1 MTLRRAAGACGL
13 LLMAWGAWLLVRQPE
28 PWRIALWLAGAVAVH
43 DGLVAP
49 LVFAV
54 GSLAAAAGLRLR
66 GVPRAA
72 LIVAG
77 SLTAIALPPL
87 LRPGAAANPTALPL
101 DYLRNWL
108 LTMAAIA
115 VLTLLYLGAR
125 AVRRRAGRSA
135 PQVDEVP
142 PRRLP

>member
-1 MTLRRAAGACGL
+1 MRSRYVLGALGL
-13 LLMAWGAWLLVRQPE
+13 ALMAWGGLLLVRQPE
-28 PWRIALWLAGAVAVH
+28 PWRIALWFAGAVVVH
-43 DGLVAP
+43 DGFVAP
-49 LVFAV
+49 LVCAIAA
-54 GSLAAAAGLRLR
+54 LTAAAGLRLR

-87 LRPGAAANPTALPL
+87 LRPGGAANATVLPL

-115 VLTLLYLGAR
+115 VLTLLYTGTR
-125 AVRRRAGRSA
+125 AALRRAA
-135 PQVDEVP
+135 
-142 PRRLP
+142 RRH

>member
-1 MTLRRAAGACGL
+1 MAYRYAVAGLGL
-13 LLMAWGAWLLVRQPE
+13 ALMGLGGALLVQQPS
-28 PWRIALWLAGAVAVH
+28 PWRIALWLAGAVVVH

-49 LVFAV
+49 LVIAV
-54 GSLAAAAGLRLR
+54 AALTGAFGLRLR

-87 LRPGAAANPTALPL
+87 LRPGGAANPTVVPL

-108 LTMAAIA
+108 LTMAAVA
-115 VLTLLYLGAR
+115 LAAGLYAGTRAALRGAR
-125 AVRRRAGRSA
+125 RRT
-135 PQVDEVP
+135 
-142 PRRLP
+142 

>member
-1 MTLRRAAGACGL
+1 MRSRYALGALGL
-13 LLMAWGAWLLVRQPE
+13 ALMAWGGLLLVRQPE
-28 PWRIALWLAGAVAVH
+28 PWRIALWLAGAVVVH
-43 DGLVAP
+43 DGFVAP
-49 LVFAV
+49 LVCAIAA
-54 GSLAAAAGLRLR
+54 LTAAAGLRLR

-87 LRPGAAANPTALPL
+87 LRPGGAANATVLPL

-115 VLTLLYLGAR
+115 VLTLLYTGTR
-125 AVRRRAGRSA
+125 AALRRAA
-135 PQVDEVP
+135 
-142 PRRLP
+142 RRH

>member
-1 MTLRRAAGACGL
+1 MGFRHVTGALGL
-13 LLMAWGAWLLVRQPE
+13 LCAAWGGWLLLQQPE
-28 PWRIALWLAGAVAVH
+28 PWRIAVWLGGAVVVH
-43 DGLVAP
+43 DGFVAP

-87 LRPGAAANPTALPL
+87 LRPGPAANPTVLPL

-108 LTMAAIA
+108 LAMAAIA
-115 VLTLLYLGAR
+115 LFTVLH
-125 AVRRRAGRSA
+125 AVLRSLTRRT
-135 PQVDEVP
+135 
-142 PRRLP
+142 

>member
-1 MTLRRAAGACGL
+1 MGYRYVVAGLGL
-13 LLMAWGAWLLVRQPE
+13 ALMGVGGALLVQQPS
-28 PWRIALWLAGAVAVH
+28 PWRIALWLAGAVVLH
-43 DGLVAP
+43 DALIAP

-54 GSLAAAAGLRLR
+54 AALAGAAGLRLR

-87 LRPGAAANPTALPL
+87 LRPGGVANATVLPL

-108 LTMAAIA
+108 LTMAAVA
-115 VLTLLYLGAR
+115 VAAALYAGAR
-125 AVRRRAGRSA
+125 AALRGPRRR
-135 PQVDEVP
+135 P
-142 PRRLP
+142 

>member
-1 MTLRRAAGACGL
+1 MAYRYAVAGLGL
-13 LLMAWGAWLLVRQPE
+13 ALMGLGGALLVQQPS
-28 PWRIALWLAGAVAVH
+28 PWRIALWLAGAVVVH

-49 LVFAV
+49 LVIAV
-54 GSLAAAAGLRLR
+54 AALTGAFGLRLR

-87 LRPGAAANPTALPL
+87 LRPGGTANPTVVPL

-108 LTMAAIA
+108 LTMAAVA
-115 VLTLLYLGAR
+115 LAAGLYAGTRAALRGAR
-125 AVRRRAGRSA
+125 RRT
-135 PQVDEVP
+135 
-142 PRRLP
+142 

>member
-1 MTLRRAAGACGL
+1 MGYRYVVAGLGL
-13 LLMAWGAWLLVRQPE
+13 ALMGVGGALLVQQPS
-28 PWRIALWLAGAVAVH
+28 PWRIALWLAGAVVLH
-43 DGLVAP
+43 DALIAP

-54 GSLAAAAGLRLR
+54 AALAGAAGLRLR

-87 LRPGAAANPTALPL
+87 LRPGGVANATVLPL

-108 LTMAAIA
+108 LTMAAVA
-115 VLTLLYLGAR
+115 VAAASYAGAR
-125 AVRRRAGRSA
+125 AALRGPRRR
-135 PQVDEVP
+135 P
-142 PRRLP
+142 

>member
-1 MTLRRAAGACGL
+1 MGFRHVTGGLGL
-13 LLMAWGAWLLVRQPE
+13 LCAAWGGWLLLQQPE
-28 PWRIALWLAGAVAVH
+28 PWRIAVWLGGAVVVH
-43 DGLVAP
+43 DGFVAP

-54 GSLAAAAGLRLR
+54 GALAAAAGLRLR

-87 LRPGAAANPTALPL
+87 LRPGPAANPTVLPL

-108 LTMAAIA
+108 LAMAAIA
-115 VLTLLYLGAR
+115 LFTVLHGVLRSLT
-125 AVRRRAGRSA
+125 RRA
-135 PQVDEVP
+135 
-142 PRRLP
+142 

>member
-1 MTLRRAAGACGL
+1 MGRPTGGRVMSLRHVTGGLGL
-13 LLMAWGAWLLVRQPE
+13 LCAAWGGWLLLRQPE
-28 PWRIALWLAGAVAVH
+28 PWRIAVWLGGAVAVH

-49 LVFAV
+49 IVFAV
-54 GSLAAAAGLRLR
+54 AALAAAAGLRLR

-87 LRPGAAANPTALPL
+87 LRPGPAANPTVLPL

-108 LTMAAIA
+108 LAMAAVA
-115 VLTLLYLGAR
+115 LVTVLHAALR
-125 AVRRRAGRSA
+125 ALTRRAGRRA
-135 PQVDEVP
+135 
-142 PRRLP
+142 